1 MHISG
6 GTSSFRLSHAIPL
19 AMLLLGIVALLLFG
33 YVGLARGTSSFSFDA
48 LYFYVSGEMWETGAT
63 PYDPVAFKGQMDS
76 MVSIQSVS
84 YAYPPNS
91 APFSLSLSVG
101 SIRLAQIIIGS
112 INLASILGIL
122 AFVHH
127 AIRLDPP
134 GVPEQEIRAAEIVTW
149 AVIIGNPFTAHVVW
163 MGQTTL
169 FSAAFL
175 LGSWLLASRRL
186 DLLAGILLGISAIK
200 PQLVFLVGFWF
211 LLDRRWQLVA
221 ASALTV
227 VAMSGWP
234 LWVNGLDGSWLAWV
248 RSLMDYKDGVY
259 NALAFKHVFGLRS
272 LLATQDVLIPSTL
285 PVALVG
291 TVLLYVFRRHYQGVW
306 LIGPLLALS
315 VLFVYAHD
323 YDLAP
328 LAVMAFPLLIAA
340 RGKPQVMAAIILTVF
355 VIYFP
360 QRIWESLDLAQFARS
375 REVALGALLTLYLV
389 VCRVPQRD
397 RRLEAAP

>member
-1 MHISG
+1 
-6 GTSSFRLSHAIPL
+6 
-19 AMLLLGIVALLLFG
+19 MLLLAIVALTLFG
-33 YVGLARGTSSFSFDA
+33 YAGLARGPNYFSFDA
-48 LYFYVSGEMWETGAT
+48 LYFYVSGEMWEKGTT
-63 PYDPVAFKGQMDS
+63 PYDPAAFKAQMDRI
-76 MVSIQSVS
+76 VNIYSVS

-91 APFSLSLSVG
+91 APFALSLSAG
-101 SIRLAQIIIGS
+101 SIRVAQVIIGA
-112 INLASILGIL
+112 INLAAILGIL
-122 AFVHH
+122 AFVHG
-127 AIRLDPP
+127 AIRQEPSGGD
-134 GVPEQEIRAAEIVTW
+134 VPERQLRAAEIVTW

-186 DLLAGILLGISAIK
+186 DLLAGILLGIAAIK
-200 PQLVFLVGFWF
+200 PQLVFLTGIWF

-227 VAMSGWP
+227 VLMSSWP
-234 LWVNGLDGSWLAWV
+234 LWVNGLEGSWLAWI
-248 RSLMDYKDGVY
+248 RSLTDYKDGAY

-272 LLATQDVLIPSTL
+272 LLATQDVLIPSSL
-285 PVALVG
+285 PVALLC
-291 TVLLYVFRRHYQGVW
+291 TLLLYGFRRHYQGIW

-328 LAVMAFPLLIAA
+328 LAVMAFPLLMAA
-340 RGKPQVMAAIILTVF
+340 RGRPLVMGAIVLSAF

-360 QRIWESLDLAQFARS
+360 QRIWESLDLAEFARS
-375 REVALGALLTLYLV
+375 REVALLALLSLYLA
-389 VCRVPQRD
+389 VCRVAGPEKRS
-397 RRLEAAP
+397 EAVS